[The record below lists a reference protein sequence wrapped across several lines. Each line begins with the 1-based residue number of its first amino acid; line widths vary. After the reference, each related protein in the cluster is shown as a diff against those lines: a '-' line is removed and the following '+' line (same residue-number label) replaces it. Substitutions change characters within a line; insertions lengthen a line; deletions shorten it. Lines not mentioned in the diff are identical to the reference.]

1 MGGSLRPPRT
11 LSKPT
16 ISMPGMIGHGLAMI
30 VLLTRRIFGLVLT
43 LIAVSLLIFAVMVLL
58 PGDPAAIT
66 LGTSATSETLAALRH
81 DMGLDQPLI
90 VRYGQW
96 LAGALTGDLGTSY
109 TYGVPVAGLIAE
121 RLVVTLPLALLAIL
135 LSVVVA
141 VPLGVAAAARR
152 GGVFDIIAT
161 LFSQMGIAVPGFWVG
176 LLLVLVFATSLGWMP
191 AGGFPGWESGF
202 WPAAK
207 SLVLPA
213 AALALP
219 QAAVLTRVTRSAVLD
234 TLHEDFA
241 RTAIAKGLSR
251 SRVLWGHVVPNA
263 LVPVLTILGLQFTFL
278 VAGAVLI
285 ENVFTL
291 PGLGRLAYQALSQ
304 RDVIVLQDVVLFF
317 AGLVIVVNFLVD
329 LSYLVIDPRLRAGG
343 AR

>member
-1 MGGSLRPPRT
+1 
-11 LSKPT
+11 
-16 ISMPGMIGHGLAMI
+16 MI

-43 LIAVSLLIFAVMVLL
+43 LIAVSLLVFAVMALL

-66 LGTSATSETLAALRH
+66 LGTSATPETLAALRH

-96 LAGALTGDLGTSY
+96 LAGAVTGDLGKSY

-121 RLVVTLPLALLAIL
+121 RLAVTLPLAALAIL
-135 LSVVVA
+135 LSVLIA
-141 VPLGVAAAARR
+141 VPLGVAAAAAKR
-152 GGVFDIIAT
+152 GGFFDILAA

-176 LLLVLVFATSLGWMP
+176 LLLVLLFATSLGWMP
-191 AGGFPGWESGF
+191 AGGFPGWNSGL
-202 WPAAK
+202 WPALK

-213 AALALP
+213 VALALP

-241 RTAIAKGLSR
+241 RTAVAKGLSR
-251 SRVLWGHVVPNA
+251 SRVLWEHVVPNA

-304 RDVIVLQDVVLFF
+304 RDIIVLQDVVLLF
-317 AGLVIVVNFLVD
+317 AGLVLVVNFLVD
-329 LSYLVIDPRLRAGG
+329 LSYLAIDPRLRAGG
-343 AR
+343 TR